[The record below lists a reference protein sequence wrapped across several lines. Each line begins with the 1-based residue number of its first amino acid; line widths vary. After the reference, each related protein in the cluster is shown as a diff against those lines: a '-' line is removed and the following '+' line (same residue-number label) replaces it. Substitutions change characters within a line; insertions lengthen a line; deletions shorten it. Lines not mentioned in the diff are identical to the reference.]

1 MARKEIDNVRIIQ
14 WGNTLSKWEEINSQQ
29 GEHFQLKMNELGV
42 VNNSSGKTLALVV
55 GNNND
60 TVAELYENAISE
72 TSNTNVFFSGIGAG
86 YNLPAATP
94 TVLGGIKID
103 SEYFSM
109 INQKLTPKLLTY
121 AVPEPSGNYYN
132 ASGPTPE
139 NIALTLP
146 SDHDLRVQGTVF
158 AETLITTEEINV
170 QVGFQYID
178 IHKKINKDDKYEVY
192 LDNAIFIGTIED
204 KDTIINIFTHP
215 LYDDCEVVVNST
227 SVNNGAF
234 DIWYSY
240 PNPAD
245 NSAQD
250 VQEIVDGVTTNHWY
264 SSLSYD
270 TSDASRHKIK
280 VSRAVAPFVN
290 GAYYRVTNRR
300 LVEKGEDVDTPMVL
314 GDNEKAGIRLYNY
327 HKDDASEENEA
338 RRRVAELSIDNNGFL
353 WFSPNVYPTDWP
365 ENENITKNYRIPLVN
380 PTGMENSLI
389 TINSNGMLVPKTS
402 ISTSE
407 LPTYYSLTITK
418 NENRTEDNYVSVET
432 VYDPFDSHKS
442 VTINQ
447 HYCDTIIAN
456 GKEYKAIENKIDLGS
471 PIWTEDLYN
480 KLQTAVQTIKF
491 NGTEYVGPN
500 PEFNYTYSAN
510 INSGTLIDV
519 QKDGERFTI
528 NHLQDAEYQDVIGY
542 TQHLIGP
549 NNESTIRVIN
559 TINRD
564 NEKMGHVMDYKD
576 YLVNFTPLLNYIKDL
591 EQRIVDLENIINNL

>member
-14 WGNTLSKWEEINSQQ
+14 WGNTLSKWEEVNSKQ
-29 GEHFQLKMNELGV
+29 GEHSQLKMNELGV

-55 GNNND
+55 GNNEN
-60 TVAELYENAISE
+60 TVAELYENAVSGV
-72 TSNTNVFFSGIGAG
+72 SNTNVFFSGIGAG
-86 YNLPAATP
+86 YNLPAATSA
-94 TVLGGIKID
+94 VLGGIKVD
-103 SEYFSM
+103 NEYFSM
-109 INQKLTPKLLTY
+109 VNQKLTPKLLTY

-192 LDNAIFIGTIED
+192 LDNAIFIGTIDD
-204 KDTIINIFTHP
+204 KDIVVNIFTHP
-215 LYDDCEVVVNST
+215 LYADCEVVVNST
-227 SVNNGAF
+227 SANNGAF

-250 VQEIVDGVTTNHWY
+250 VQETVDGVITNHWY

-270 TSDASRHKIK
+270 TSDANNHKIK
-280 VSRAVAPFVN
+280 ISRAVAPFVN

-300 LVEKGEDVDTPMVL
+300 LIEKGEEVDTPMVL

-338 RRRVAELSIDNNGFL
+338 RRRVAELSIDNKGFL

-365 ENENITKNYRIPLVN
+365 ENENITTNYRIPLVN

-389 TINSNGMLVPKTS
+389 SINPEGVLIPKAS

-407 LPTYYSLTITK
+407 LPIYYPLTITIK
-418 NENRTEDNYVSVET
+418 QKTGEDHSVNVIT
-432 VYDPFDSHKS
+432 TYDPFDSPES
-442 VTINQ
+442 ITIDQ
-447 HYCDTIIAN
+447 HYCDTIVAN
-456 GKEYKAIENKIDLGS
+456 GQEYKVIDHKIDLGS

-480 KLQTAVQTIKF
+480 KLQTAVQTITF
-491 NGTEYVGPN
+491 NGVEYVGPN

-510 INSGTLIDV
+510 INSGTLINV
-519 QKDGERFTI
+519 KKEGEKFTI
-528 NHLQDAEYQDVIGY
+528 NHGTDVNYKEVNAINAIS
-542 TQHLIGP
+542 IGP
-549 NNESTIRVIN
+549 NTSDTDYFDTISNPTRDSN
-559 TINRD
+559 DTGHLLNYTYNR
-564 NEKMGHVMDYKD
+564 
-576 YLVNFTPLLNYIKDL
+576 VNFTSLINYIKQL
-591 EQRIVDLENIINNL
+591 EERIAALEAQI